1 MLHVP
6 LGNSLIV
13 SSNLWVLNTFE
24 SGGILVAPKQTFLPP
39 SFVLSK
45 LESTQQLPSLFI
57 YRISFDLTELDCLYV
72 MFL

>member
-13 SSNLWVLNTFE
+13 SSNLWVLNTIE
-24 SGGILVAPKQTFLPP
+24 SGGFLIAPKQTLLH
-39 SFVLSK
+39 LSISPQQIWIEPTINK
-45 LESTQQLPSLFI
+45 LI
-57 YRISFDLTELDCLYV
+57 YRISFDLTELVCLYV